1 MKSRIYK
8 ISLQPNPEK
17 KTKKVMVPE
26 FPALYHPKPKKTKQ
40 VEKNNSGNPR
50 TISTKTWKQIKIRN
64 TISNSKDL
72 ELYHPKPKK
81 QPGRKLQ
88 FQTSRNYKPEKQTE
102 NVVHKTSGYLTRPFC
117 IQAAQRTL
125 YIFWSEA
132 SVASRQ
138 VKPCLGGEMCQS
150 TPRISLCYHGKKQN
164 KPPGPNTNKK
174 EECKRNTWNSHR
186 LWKKDENSAKTQE
199 EIENNT
205 FTWEK
210 IKKHVDE
217 FSGNMSNFKKTN
229 ICSKERKP
237 KTHIYIYITN
247 KIFLRT
253 KNHILRK
260 SYIPKKTSLIPQK
273 SEMPKKNKNLL
284 PKYKYSRKNLLSK
297 NMKNNNISPKKCY
310 ISKKY
315 IFPKKKYSPKK
326 LYSQNKSYIP
336 QKKVIFPKKKLYSQK
351 NVIFPKKSYI
361 PKKNYIPKKKL
372 YSQKKYIQFWQNDRY
387 WKPNL
392 DQILGP
398 KAKSL
403 PYKTAIF

>member
-1 MKSRIYK
+1 
-8 ISLQPNPEK
+8 
-17 KTKKVMVPE
+17 MVPE
-26 FPALYHPKPKKTKQ
+26 FPALYHPKPQKNKTGWKKY
-40 VEKNNSGNPR
+40 NSGNPR

-102 NVVHKTSGYLTRPFC
+102 NVVHKTSGYLIRPFC

-210 IKKHVDE
+210 IKNMLMSFQETCQISKKQIYAQKKESKKH
-217 FSGNMSNFKKTN
+217 TY
-229 ICSKERKP
+229 
-237 KTHIYIYITN
+237 IYIYITN

-260 SYIPKKTSLIPQK
+260 SYIPKKQ
-273 SEMPKKNKNLL
+273 
-284 PKYKYSRKNLLSK
+284 
-297 NMKNNNISPKKCY
+297 
-310 ISKKY
+310 
-315 IFPKKKYSPKK
+315 
-326 LYSQNKSYIP
+326 
-336 QKKVIFPKKKLYSQK
+336 V
-351 NVIFPKKSYI
+351 
-361 PKKNYIPKKKL
+361 
-372 YSQKKYIQFWQNDRY
+372 
-387 WKPNL
+387 
-392 DQILGP
+392 
-398 KAKSL
+398 
-403 PYKTAIF
+403 